1 MSEETLNGIEDMDP
15 VGVQND
21 GEPAAVVTEP
31 APEPEVEATEP
42 ETEEEVEPETEK
54 PKNKPGS
61 AKYKEQRDAARAEAE
76 ALRQQ
81 LAQRQEAPKAP
92 EPAGITDQDAWF
104 AENPDKSYTDYLDL
118 RAKTVAREEF
128 RALQENNKIQAAISK
143 TVDAGRAKFEDFDS
157 DFAEIRAIAGSLPHQ
172 VLPEY
177 VASVLIE
184 SEVGPEL
191 MHHFAA
197 HPEELKRI
205 SLLPTAKASRELARL
220 EVSFETPKA
229 PASKPKTS
237 QAPPPL
243 KPVTPRAAVVQNDRF
258 RGIEDF

>member
-21 GEPAAVVTEP
+21 GEPVAVVTEP

-42 ETEEEVEPETEK
+42 EEEAEVEAEK

-81 LAQRQEAPKAP
+81 LAQRQEATKAP
-92 EPAGITDQDAWF
+92 EPAAITDQDAWF

-128 RALQENNKIQAAISK
+128 RSMQEQAK
-143 TVDAGRAKFEDFDS
+143 TQATIAQVLEKGRAKYEHFDD
-157 DFAEIRAIAGSLPHQ
+157 DFAEIRNAPLVSDVVAEFFMGSD
-172 VLPEY
+172 
-177 VASVLIE
+177 VA
-184 SEVGPEL
+184 PEL
-191 MHHFAA
+191 MHHFAET
-197 HPEELKRI
+197 PEELRRI
-205 SLLPTAKASRELARL
+205 SLLPPAKASRELARL
-220 EVSFETPKA
+220 EASFETPKA
-229 PASKPKTS
+229 PATKPKTS

-243 KPVTPRAAVVQNDRF
+243 KPVTPRAAVVNSDRF